1 MRRTEAVRYARWSAG
16 VAMVLVAITLGVY
29 AQRGWVARRERRKA
43 PPPAPPSVEKQSTAL
58 TFSKVEGNRTLFT
71 VRASRSTQF
80 RGQAEDLL
88 EDVQIT
94 IFGRNGERHD
104 TIHTRSCRY
113 AKDGGRI
120 ACAGE
125 VQMELQSAADAERAA
140 QEPAAVAKRT
150 VHVETRGVSFDR
162 TSGVARTDQTVK
174 FAFPDGV
181 GQAQGLEYHSDEG
194 LLWLEKDVR
203 LRVQRRAAGGGKA
216 AGVAGEEVNLTG
228 TSMEYRHGQRVMKLS
243 GPVHAASGAAE
254 LAAGE
259 LTLELDANYR
269 AQRLVATAGAAG
281 ARPEVRAKGAGG
293 AGWVSAD
300 QMVARLDASG
310 GLRQVEGTG
319 QVQGEFA
326 NEVAETTTLAAQHVV
341 LVFAGQSEEPEQLTA
356 TGAVQAETRAARP
369 GGAGETLRRLQSE
382 AVRLK
387 FARRGAKGGAR
398 LESAETLAP
407 GSLVWVDR
415 FAVTHGVDRFPVT
428 PIEEGGAGTS
438 TTRLQAEH
446 IQLALRPNGRAGEAM
461 ARGNVQMQRTLPGRP
476 EETSTARE
484 GMARFDAQGEWAKI
498 TLRGD
503 VKMRSG
509 DRRGQADT
517 AVFVRAA
524 QTAHLSGN
532 AVVSDAGTRT
542 TARTITFFQAT
553 GEIRAEGGVR
563 STDLA
568 PKGGAVQLAPV
579 PANLSAD
586 HLQANAQT
594 GRALYFGHARLWQGD
609 SVMEADRIE
618 MLRKERVLNASGNVR
633 AVFPQTAA
641 APGAAGS
648 RAPAAGAGGQALWHV
663 QAETLNYRE
672 GENRARLEG
681 KVFAQSAGQSIRA
694 PALDLEFRRGPNGGA
709 QQLSRAVGTGGVTVT
724 QEGRRGT
731 AERGE
736 YSMTDGK
743 FVLSG
748 GDPTL
753 YDEDGGTTTGR
764 QLTFFLADD
773 TIIVDSETG
782 TRTLT
787 KHRVEK

>member
-1 MRRTEAVRYARWSAG
+1 MRRTEAARYARWSAG

-29 AQRGWVARRERRKA
+29 VQRGWVARRERRKA

-80 RGQAEDLL
+80 RGRAEDLL

-104 TIHTRSCRY
+104 TIHTRSCQY
-113 AKDGGRI
+113 TKDGGRI

-140 QEPAAVAKRT
+140 QERGAPATRT

-162 TSGVARTDQTVK
+162 ESGVARTEQTVK
-174 FAFPDGV
+174 FAFPDGE
-181 GQAQGLEYHSDEG
+181 GQAQGLEYRSDEG
-194 LLWLEKDVR
+194 LLRLEKDVR
-203 LRVQRRAAGGGKA
+203 LRVKRLAEGRGKA

-228 TSMEYRHGQRVMKLS
+228 ASLEYRREQRVMKLG
-243 GPVHAASGAAE
+243 GPVHAVSEAAE

-259 LTLELDANYR
+259 MTLELDANYR
-269 AQRLVATAGAAG
+269 AQRLVAKAGAASG
-281 ARPEVRAKGAGG
+281 ARPEVRAQRRGGAGRVSADEMVAELDAGG
-293 AGWVSAD
+293 AV
-300 QMVARLDASG
+300 
-310 GLRQVEGTG
+310 RQVQGTG
-319 QVQGEFA
+319 QVQGEFLNGA
-326 NEVAETTTLAAQHVV
+326 VATTLAAQHVA
-341 LVFAGQSEEPEQLTA
+341 LEFAGRSAEPQQLTA

-407 GSLVWVDR
+407 GSLEWVDR
-415 FAVTHGVDRFPVT
+415 FAVTPG
-428 PIEEGGAGTS
+428 EESGAGQS
-438 TTRLQAEH
+438 AMRLQAEH
-446 IQLALRPNGRAGEAM
+446 IQLALLPNGRAGEAL
-461 ARGNVQMQRTLPGRP
+461 ARGNVQIQRTLPGRP

-484 GMARFDAQGEWAKI
+484 GTARFDAQGDWTEM

-503 VKMRSG
+503 VKVRAG
-509 DRRGQADT
+509 ERRGQADT

-524 QTAHLSGN
+524 QTAQLSGN
-532 AVVSDAGTRT
+532 ALVSDAGTRT
-542 TARTITFFQAT
+542 TAHTITFYQTT
-553 GEIRAEGGVR
+553 GEILAEGGVR

-568 PKGGAVQLAPV
+568 PRGGAVQLAPV
-579 PANLSAD
+579 PANLSAER
-586 HLQANAQT
+586 LQANAQT
-594 GRALYFGHARLWQGD
+594 GRAVYSGHARLWQGD
-609 SVMEADRIE
+609 SVLEADRIE
-618 MLRKERVLNASGNVR
+618 MLRNERVLNASGNVR

-648 RAPAAGAGGQALWHV
+648 RAQGAGRGGPALWHV
-663 QAETLNYRE
+663 QAGTLSYRE
-672 GENRARLEG
+672 AESRARLEG
-681 KVFAQSAGQSIRA
+681 QVLAQSAGQSIRA
-694 PALDLEFRRGPNGGA
+694 AALDLEFRRGANGGA
-709 QQLSRAVGTGGVTVT
+709 QQLSRAVGTGGVTVA
-724 QEGRRGT
+724 QDGRRGT
-731 AERGE
+731 AERAE
-736 YSMTDGK
+736 YSVKEGK

-748 GDPTL
+748 GNPTL
-753 YDEDGGTTTGR
+753 YDEASGTTTGR

-773 TIIVDSETG
+773 TIIVDSEKG

>member
-1 MRRTEAVRYARWSAG
+1 MKRQEAARYARWSAG
-16 VAMVLVAITLGVY
+16 VAMLLAAITLGVY
-29 AQRGWVARRERRKA
+29 VQRGWVARRERRHA

-80 RGQAEDLL
+80 RERAEDLL

-104 TIHTRSCRY
+104 TIHTRSCQY

-120 ACAGE
+120 SCAGE
-125 VQMELQSAADAERAA
+125 VQMELQSAADAQRAA
-140 QEPAAVAKRT
+140 QEPGAAAART

-162 TSGVARTDQTVK
+162 ESGVARTEQTVK
-174 FAFPDGV
+174 FAFPDGE
-181 GQAQGLEYHSDEG
+181 GQAQGLEYRSDEG
-194 LLWLEKDVR
+194 LLRLEKDVLLRMQR
-203 LRVQRRAAGGGKA
+203 LTPGGAGA
-216 AGVAGEEVNLTG
+216 EVNLTG
-228 TSMEYRHGQRVMKLS
+228 ASLEYRHERRIMRLG
-243 GPVHAASGAAE
+243 GPVRAASGAAE

-259 LTLELDANYR
+259 MTLELDANYR
-269 AQRLVATAGAAG
+269 AQRLVAKAGAPGG
-281 ARPEVRAKGAGG
+281 ARPEVRAKRPTGAGRI
-293 AGWVSAD
+293 SAD
-300 QMVARLDASG
+300 ELVALLDSSG
-310 GLRQVEGTG
+310 ALRQVQGTG

-326 NEVAETTTLAAQHVV
+326 NGTAATTLAAQHVT
-341 LVFAGQSEEPEQLTA
+341 LEFAGRSGEPQQLTA
-356 TGAVQAETRAARP
+356 TGAVQAETRAERP

-382 AVRLK
+382 AVLLK
-387 FARRGAKGGAR
+387 FARRGAQGGAR

-407 GSLVWVDR
+407 GSLAWVDR
-415 FAVTHGVDRFPVT
+415 LAVTKTVDRIAAT
-428 PIEEGGAGTS
+428 PKEGSGAGERA
-438 TTRLQAEH
+438 TRLQAER
-446 IQLALRPNGRAGEAM
+446 IQLALQPNGRAGEAL
-461 ARGNVQMQRTLPGRP
+461 ARGNVQLQRTQPGRP

-484 GMARFDAQGEWAKI
+484 GTARFDAQGDWAEM

-503 VKMRSG
+503 VQVRAG
-509 DRRGQADT
+509 ERRGQADT
-517 AVFVRAA
+517 ALFVRAA
-524 QTAHLSGN
+524 QTAQLSGN
-532 AVVSDAGTRT
+532 AIVSDAGTRT
-542 TARTITFFQAT
+542 TARTITFYQAT

-568 PKGGAVQLAPV
+568 PRGGAVQLAPV

-594 GRALYFGHARLWQGD
+594 GRAVYSGHARLWQGD
-609 SVMEADRIE
+609 SVLEADRIE
-618 MLRKERVLNASGNVR
+618 MLRNERVLNASGNVR

-648 RAPAAGAGGQALWHV
+648 RAPLAGAGGPALWHV
-663 QAETLNYRE
+663 QAGTLSYRE
-672 GENRARLEG
+672 AESRARLEG
-681 KVFAQSAGQSIRA
+681 RVVAQSAGQSLRA
-694 PALDLEFRRGPNGGA
+694 AALDLEFRRAASGGA
-709 QQLSRAVGTGGVTVT
+709 QQLSRAVGTGGVTVA
-724 QEGRRGT
+724 QDGRRAT

-736 YSMTDGK
+736 YSVSEGK

-748 GDPTL
+748 GNPTL
-753 YDEDGGTTTGR
+753 YDDASGATTGR

-773 TIIVDSETG
+773 TIIVDSEKG